1 MAEDARLQI
10 VLRLKD
16 EASKRMKNVDKSFK
30 ASAARIG
37 KSAAVGTA
45 VVGTGFVAAGTQM
58 QSFGDGIK
66 EAENAIRMGTGAMG
80 DDLDAMMDSTG
91 NVSGQ
96 VPQDF
101 KTVATAIADVNTEFG
116 MVGKPL
122 EDTTQMFL
130 DVARVAGT
138 EAGPMIKGVS
148 DIMEMFGVDQAEANR
163 VLGDFITTAQNTG
176 QPLEKV
182 ISDMVTYGPV
192 LKNAGME
199 TDTAAAFLGA
209 FAKVGVDASRV
220 MPGVKKRVDDLAKA
234 GLPDLNQA
242 LMDDI
247 VSLSNMEDQ
256 AHQSKAALDLFGGE
270 GAARIVAAINAGLIP
285 ATDELI
291 EKLGLTED
299 EVANLTTGTM
309 TTSEQ
314 FKVLKNKFSAVLAP
328 FSEYIALIGAI
339 LIPIGLLALAVG
351 GLTLAAGALGLSL
364 WPVLAVIAAVVAAVT
379 LGVIIFKNW
388 DNIVGFLGDT
398 WDKVWGKMEAPV
410 MAVWGVIKTVV
421 NGYIDLINLM
431 IRGANKVKLPK
442 WIPGIGGKGIDIPEI
457 PSLAKGGIVRKPTIA
472 QIGEAGPEAVV
483 PLKAGVGMGTNITI
497 NFPQGST
504 VILDNE
510 ESARSLADQITQQ
523 IRGVMRAQG
532 AF

>member
-16 EASKRMKNVDKSFK
+16 EASKRMKNIDKSFK
-30 ASAARIG
+30 SSASNIG
-37 KSAAVGTA
+37 KNMAGGGAAAGGAFV
-45 VVGTGFVAAGTQM
+45 VVGKSM
-58 QSFGDGIK
+58 QSFGDGVK
-66 EAENAIRMGTGAMG
+66 EAENVLRMGTGAMG
-80 DDLDAMMDSTG
+80 DELDAMMNSTG
-91 NVSGQ
+91 NVAGQ

-101 KTVATAIADVNTEFG
+101 KTVATAIADVATEFG
-116 MVGKPL
+116 IAGKPL

-148 DIMEMFGVDQAEANR
+148 DIMQIFGVDQEEATR
-163 VLGDFITTAQNTG
+163 VLGDFITTAQETN

-182 ISDMVTYGPV
+182 ISDMQTYGPV
-192 LKNAGME
+192 LKTAGME
-199 TDTAAAFLGA
+199 TDEAAGFLATLNSMGIE
-209 FAKVGVDASRV
+209 GSRV
-220 MPGVKKRVDDLAKA
+220 MPALNKRLRDLAD
-234 GLPDLNQA
+234 GGVSDLGEA
-242 LMDDI
+242 LNNDI
-247 VSLSNMEDQ
+247 ESLSNMEEGAYQ
-256 AHQSKAALDLFGGE
+256 TNRATDLFGSE
-270 GAARIVAAINAGLIP
+270 GAVRLLAAINAGLIP
-285 ATDELI
+285 ATDELT
-291 EKLGLTED
+291 EKLRLTED
-299 EVANLTTGTM
+299 EVTNLTAGTM
-309 TTSEQ
+309 TTSDQ

-328 FSEYIALIGAI
+328 FAEYIALIGAI

-351 GLTLAAGALGLSL
+351 GLTLATSALGLSL
-364 WPVLAVIAAVVAAVT
+364 WPVLAVIAAVMLAVT
-379 LGVIIFKNW
+379 AGVIIFKNW

-398 WDKVWGKMEAPV
+398 WEKVWGKMEAPV
-410 MAVWGVIKTVV
+410 MAVWGVIKMVV
-421 NGYIDLINLM
+421 NGFIDLINVM
-431 IRGANKVKLPK
+431 IRGANKVKLPR
-442 WIPGIGGKGIDIPEI
+442 WIPGIGGKGINIPEI
-457 PSLAKGGIVRKPTIA
+457 PSLAKGGIVTKPTIA